1 MLAPILIGVGLS
13 AACGFR
19 VFMPLLVMSLA
30 TQFGLLS
37 LSPGF
42 EWIGSDAGTVAFAV
56 ATILEISG
64 YFIPWLDHLLD
75 SIATPAAVL
84 AGILATASL
93 LGDFSPLLRWSLAI
107 IAGGGAAGLVQ
118 ASTVALRGL
127 SLATTGGLAN
137 PVFSLLETLGAAGL
151 SVFAILL
158 PIIAL
163 ILIVALILFALTRI
177 LRRKNKNLTFE

>member
-1 MLAPILIGVGLS
+1 MEFIFPVLMGVGLS

-19 VFMPLLVMSLA
+19 IFVPLLALSIANQL
-30 TQFGLLS
+30 GLLP

-42 EWIGSDAGTVAFAV
+42 EWIGADAATAAFAV

-75 SIATPAAVL
+75 TIATPAAIL

-93 LGDFSPLLRWSLAI
+93 LGDFSPLARWALAI
-107 IAGGGAAGLVQ
+107 IAGGGVAGMVQ

-127 SLATTGGLAN
+127 SLTTTGGLAN
-137 PVFSLLETLGAAGL
+137 PAFSLVETLGAAAL
-151 SVFAILL
+151 SLFAILI
-158 PIIAL
+158 PTIAL
-163 ILIVALILFALTRI
+163 ILVVALVLFVLSRF
-177 LRRKNKNLTFE
+177 LRKRWKYNS